1 MKRVPPFAASS
12 PIRVVKLGGS
22 LLDLPDLA
30 ARLRRWLDG
39 QHRMKTALL
48 VGGGRLSDAVR
59 EYDRVH
65 ALGDEAAHWLAVG
78 SMQLNARLAA
88 AMLPEAAWI
97 EAVDDLANAACSLSI
112 VDPWHLLR
120 DADRRSPQPLLAGW
134 QVTSDSIAA
143 RLAELCS
150 ACELVLLKS
159 ALPGE
164 ASVAAAAASG
174 YVDRFFPHAVSLPHV
189 RCVNL
194 RDDSFSEV
202 RLGTW

>member
-1 MKRVPPFAASS
+1 MKRIPPFAAST

-22 LLDLPDLA
+22 LLALPDLA
-30 ARLRRWLDG
+30 ARLRCWLDS
-39 QHRMKTALL
+39 QPPMHTALL
-48 VGGGRLSDAVR
+48 VGGGRLADAVR
-59 EYDRVH
+59 EYDRLH
-65 ALGDEAAHWLAVG
+65 ALDEEAAHWLAVG
-78 SMQLNARLAA
+78 AMQLTARLAA
-88 AMLPEAAWI
+88 ALLPEAMWI
-97 EAVDDLANAACSLSI
+97 EAVDHLDNAASSLSI

-120 DADRRSPQPLLAGW
+120 DADRRSPHPLLAGW

-143 RLAELCS
+143 RLAELCG

-164 ASVAAAAASG
+164 ASVAAAAAAR
-174 YVDRFFPHAVSLPHV
+174 YVDAFFPQALSLPNV

-202 RLGTW
+202 RLRTW